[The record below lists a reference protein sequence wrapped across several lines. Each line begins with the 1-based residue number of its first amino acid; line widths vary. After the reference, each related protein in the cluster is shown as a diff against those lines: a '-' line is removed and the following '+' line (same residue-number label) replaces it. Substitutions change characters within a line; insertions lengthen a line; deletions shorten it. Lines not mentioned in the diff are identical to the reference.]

1 MFWFF
6 PSFTIAKCLISFQ
19 GLCQKLISFLSN
31 MDALKEEYT
40 LLEDNTRW
48 ASEALPTASGDIS
61 GGLPCLPDST
71 YPHLRLDELTR
82 LTRVGPDLIRYRRP
96 HIAAMH
102 TTRCTVSDMP
112 RLRMMGKGSPLP
124 YRLLI
129 TLSPSQR
136 SLSPRSRRNQVL
148 RQLWVVWQ
156 YFIFINRFSR
166 HSLWKKGRCG
176 TNIANKNNHRAPRDT
191 PYPNP
196 FKVTVY
202 NIYFVSRFWGKSLN
216 IKC

>member
-1 MFWFF
+1 MLSYNFLLITQTPGR
-6 PSFTIAKCLISFQ
+6 PSFVCLLVVLGWYPLRRKALEPCTYRWKPGGAPEISLAAR
-19 GLCQKLISFLSN
+19 GDMYRRPS
-31 MDALKEEYT
+31 
-40 LLEDNTRW
+40 
-48 ASEALPTASGDIS
+48 LP
-61 GGLPCLPDST
+61 PWQRDST
-71 YPHLRLDELTR
+71 CSHLRSDEPIR
-82 LTRVGPDLIRYRRP
+82 LTRAGPGLIRYRRP

-112 RLRMMGKGSPLP
+112 RLRIMGKGSPLP

-156 YFIFINRFSR
+156 NFIFINKFSR

-191 PYPNP
+191 PYPDP
-196 FKVTVY
+196 FKVDVY
-202 NIYFVSRFWGKSLN
+202 NISFVSH
-216 IKC
+216 I